1 MGKPTSIN
9 EVINERFNK
18 LNLNDNINDKK
29 VVRSNKVVQTEYIA
43 NKLQNEFHAPQSYA
57 FFLKCAWNMSEGDIW
72 NAVEASKRP
81 WIKSP
86 VKYFVKTCSN
96 AMSVK

>member
-1 MGKPTSIN
+1 MGKPERIN
-9 EVINERFNK
+9 EIINDRFNK
-18 LNLNDNINDKK
+18 LNLNDNINDSKSRK
-29 VVRSNKVVQTEYIA
+29 SRKVVQTEYIA
-43 NKLQNEFHAPQSYA
+43 NKLQSEFHAPQSYA

-72 NAVEASKRP
+72 EAVEASKRP

-96 AMSVK
+96 AMGTK